1 MKKISVLLVVLLIF
15 TSCSKEEA
23 NVNEQIVN
31 DEAFS
36 KSNIT
41 NIENEIRKID
51 FSNVANWDENQSKT
65 ILMPVINE
73 TIKLLNNEG
82 ISNQEII
89 DEFGS
94 LDNPEILYL
103 SMGIVEYEGQ
113 SSYQKGDTVDCLLRA
128 TGLDAFHQGFWNSFS
143 NRRALLRAVG
153 RVATRTLGW
162 FGAALIVADF
172 AHCMWG

>member
-1 MKKISVLLVVLLIF
+1 MKKVSILFFVLFIF
-15 TSCSKEEA
+15 LSCSTEEA
-23 NVNEQIVN
+23 NLNEELIN
-31 DEAFS
+31 DEVIL
-36 KSNIT
+36 KSNAN
-41 NIENEIRKID
+41 NIESEMKKID
-51 FSNVANWDENQSKT
+51 FSNVTNWDENESKT
-65 ILMPVINE
+65 KLMPVINE
-73 TIKLLNNEG
+73 TIKLLNSEG

-103 SMGIVEYEGQ
+103 SMGIVEYEG
-113 SSYQKGDTVDCLLRA
+113 SSSIQKADTVDCLLRA

-162 FGAALIVADF
+162 IGAALIVADF